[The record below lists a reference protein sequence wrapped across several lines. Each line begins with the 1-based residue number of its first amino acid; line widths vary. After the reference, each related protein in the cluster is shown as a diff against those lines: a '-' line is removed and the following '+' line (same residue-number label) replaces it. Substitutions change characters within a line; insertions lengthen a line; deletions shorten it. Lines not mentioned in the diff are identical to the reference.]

1 MTSKG
6 HIMDL
11 IKLFNKEWRLKQF
24 IDNFFEKKYSIYR
37 KRENLLT
44 IILDKKYDTFVFIIN
59 YCFEKNYII
68 NNNKFQNNLL
78 YLIKKE
84 WDNGLINIDIR
95 KKYEWILYNI
105 LTPDKL
111 NNSKVCYVHLIFEE
125 NTIISKKFINK
136 IFRYLDSI
144 KYIFNNP
151 NKKCLLT
158 CAILSDN
165 LYGIKELLLRGINP
179 NSKNIHNVIEFE
191 IIKNLCLLKYEDN
204 KNNTND
210 LNSTDNTANTN
221 NTDNTDSTNDL
232 NNYLSNNSKIDET
245 ESFHSSLIN
254 HNGSESN
261 YNNSEVESNYSVDY
275 NGSET
280 STETGSH
287 TIYNLSY
294 NELNTI
300 KYHFNKIIYNYL
312 INIIF
317 IQNKNNINTCII
329 QAFSIMLST
338 NYSNY
343 IYDIDDL
350 KYLLSDYERTYLKSN
365 EFYEK
370 KYEIL
375 LILSKYGFV
384 STNKLF
390 EKYKNG
396 SKLIAACYPNMH
408 QLFFKFFKS

>member
-1 MTSKG
+1 
-6 HIMDL
+6 MDL

-44 IILDKKYDTFVFIIN
+44 IILEKKYDTFIFIIN

-111 NNSKVCYVHLIFEE
+111 NNSKVCYVHLIFEK
-125 NTIISKKFINK
+125 NTIIGKKFINK
-136 IFRYLDSI
+136 IFRYLDNI

-165 LYGIKELLLRGINP
+165 LYGIEELLLRGFNA
-179 NSKNIHNVIEFE
+179 NSKDIHNIIEFE

-204 KNNTND
+204 TNDLNSTNDLNTYLSNNTNDLSNNTNDLSNNTND
-210 LNSTDNTANTN
+210 LN
-221 NTDNTDSTNDL
+221 
-232 NNYLSNNSKIDET
+232 NNSSIKET
-245 ESFHSSLIN
+245 ESIHSSLIN
-254 HNGSESN
+254 YNGSENN
-261 YNNSEVESNYSVDY
+261 YNSEIESNYSVDY

-280 STETGSH
+280 STETGSY
-287 TIYNLSY
+287 TLYNLSY
-294 NELNTI
+294 DDLNII
-300 KYHFNKIIYNYL
+300 KYHFNKIIYDYL

-350 KYLLSDYERTYLKSN
+350 KYLLLDYEMTYLKSN

-375 LILSKYGFV
+375 LILKKYGFV
-384 STNKLF
+384 STNKIF
-390 EKYKNG
+390 QKYKNG
-396 SKLIAACYPNMH
+396 SKLIEMCYPNMH
-408 QLFFKFFKS
+408 QLFFKIFKS